1 MTLSFSSYSAKI
13 TALFLIIG
21 LFPIIGVSYF
31 LYYEEIGILQNS
43 LEFTLTTQSENTSNL
58 ISKWITERGNTVV
71 GIASNKILISKTNIL
86 LNSDSPD
93 ELYDANF
100 ELQTQSSIYLDNNPW
115 LTEYIISDPSG
126 KTLFFTGDRI
136 TKETFSNQD
145 HFMSALQGKLG
156 ISNIS
161 KSKDVIKNEY
171 GFYELFVPT
180 MWISYPIMGEVGIHG
195 VLSARVDVFSM
206 SNLIST
212 KTDYNSFDVY
222 LINSDGYFITKP
234 KFFVSNDET
243 AGRPELNGLIKDPDS
258 NIFTQIFNLKN
269 NDQTQLSHDYNNYV
283 GKHVTGS
290 ITPVENTDWFVISE
304 INKDESN
311 SKIFFTQIILF
322 DLISLSILVI
332 VGASIFLSSKT
343 IEPIKNLKRALE
355 VISAGNFNVKLKPK
369 GNDEIA
375 FLFESFN
382 SMADSL
388 NIAHNRILSTE
399 LKYKQLYDNAPD
411 MYRTIDTSGTILD
424 CNLAYAQTLGY
435 TKDEIIGKSI
445 FDHVDKNA
453 LEVLQDTFNTWKKI
467 GYVKNREIFM
477 KRKDGKTFPAMI
489 NVSSIYDEQGKIIGS
504 NTSIRDITELYNAQ
518 KKIESD
524 QHLIQ
529 KQFEDLK
536 QIDKLKDEFLAM
548 ITHELRTP
556 IVPIKAYV
564 EILLSQSFGP
574 LNQKQQ
580 EKLKIIESSSE
591 SMLKLIKDLLD
602 AQTIELG
609 RLRLEK
615 DTHDLSEIIKNI
627 MMKLKPDADLY
638 GVSLIQELENGVLCL
653 CDKSRVEQVLVNL
666 ISNSLDFCPKQTGK
680 IQIKLNRE
688 GEYAKILVK
697 DNGIGIIKES
707 LDKIFVKF
715 YQVNTSNTREH
726 GGTGLGLSVCKGII
740 ENHGGKIWAESEG
753 RDKGAEIHILL
764 PLNFVKS

>member
-1 MTLSFSSYSAKI
+1 MILSFSSYSAKI
-13 TALFLIIG
+13 TALFLVIG
-21 LFPIIGVSYF
+21 LFPIIGISYF
-31 LYYEEIGILQNS
+31 LYTEEIVILQNS
-43 LEFTLTTQSENTSNL
+43 LEFTLTTQSENTSTL
-58 ISKWITERGNTVV
+58 ISKWITERGNTII
-71 GIASNKILISKTNIL
+71 GIASNKILVSKTNVL
-86 LNSDSPD
+86 LNSDSFD
-93 ELYDANF
+93 VYNANF

-115 LTEYIISDPSG
+115 LTEYVISDPNG
-126 KTLFFTGDRI
+126 KILFFTGNRMP
-136 TKETFSNQD
+136 KENFSSQD

-156 ISNIS
+156 ISDIS
-161 KSKDVIKNEY
+161 KSQDIIKNEY

-195 VLSARVDVFSM
+195 ILTARIDVFS
-206 SNLIST
+206 IPHWTDT
-212 KTDYNSFDVY
+212 KTDYNSLDVY
-222 LINSDGYFITKP
+222 LVNSNGYFISKP
-234 KFFVSNDET
+234 KFFDFDDDT
-243 AGRPELNGLIKDPDS
+243 IKRPELNSLITDPNS
-258 NIFTQIFNLKN
+258 NSFTQIFNLIN
-269 NDQTQLSHDYNNYV
+269 NDQTQLAQDYNNYV
-283 GKHVTGS
+283 GKSVTGS
-290 ITPVENTDWFVISE
+290 ITPVENTNWFVISE

-311 SKIFFTQIILF
+311 SKIFSTQIILF
-322 DLISLSILVI
+322 VLISLSILVI
-332 VGASIFLSSKT
+332 IGASIFLSSKT
-343 IEPIKNLKRALE
+343 AEPIKNLKLALK
-355 VISAGNFNVKLKPK
+355 VVSTGNFDVKLKPK
-369 GNDEIA
+369 GNDEIT

-382 SMADSL
+382 SMTDSL
-388 NIAHNRILSTE
+388 KNANNRILSTE

-424 CNLAYAQTLGY
+424 CNLVYAQTLGY
-435 TKDEIIGKSI
+435 AKDEIIGKSI
-445 FDHVDKNA
+445 FDHVDKNSI
-453 LEVLQDTFNTWKKI
+453 EILQDTFSTWKKI
-467 GYVKNREIFM
+467 GYVKNREIWM
-477 KRKDGKTFPAMI
+477 KRKDNSIFPAML
-489 NVSSIYDEQGKIIGS
+489 NVASIYDEQGKIIGS
-504 NTSIRDITELYNAQ
+504 NTSIRDITELHNAQ

-556 IVPIKAYV
+556 LVPIKAYV
-564 EILLSQSFGP
+564 EMLLTQSFGP

-609 RLRLEK
+609 RLRLDK
-615 DTHDLSEIIKNI
+615 NVYDLSEIIKNVV
-627 MMKLKPDADLY
+627 MRLKLDADVY
-638 GVSLIQELENGVLCL
+638 DISLTQELNDGILCL
-653 CDKSRVEQVLVNL
+653 CDKSRIEQVLVNL

-680 IQIKLNRE
+680 IQIKLNHE
-688 GEYAKILVK
+688 GNFAKILVK

-764 PLNFVKS
+764 PLNSHKS